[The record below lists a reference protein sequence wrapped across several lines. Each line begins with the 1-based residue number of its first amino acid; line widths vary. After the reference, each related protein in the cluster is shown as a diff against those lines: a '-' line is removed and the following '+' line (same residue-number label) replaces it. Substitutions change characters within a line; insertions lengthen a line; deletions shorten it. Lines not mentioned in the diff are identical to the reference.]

1 MPFMA
6 ITTVSS
12 SLYFLA
18 EDCDQ
23 NKLKQGIRK
32 EEISSMTKTRE
43 MDTTDDAHQ
52 AQQHKATSKG
62 MVEQTKTSLL
72 RAAVERQDP
81 SSKGVD
87 DSTLRRFLRARDLD
101 VQRASAMFLKYLKW
115 RREFVPNGSI
125 SPSEVSNEIA
135 QNKVFVQGTDKKGRP
150 IMVAFGS
157 RHYQNKESSEEL
169 KLYVLD
175 KICARTSPEQEK
187 FVVLADLQGW
197 GYANSD
203 VRGCLAALAILQV
216 YIYIYNSVLY
226 LWVHLIFLMNKE
238 ASNNGLFSLSIGQL
252 QDYYPERLGKLF
264 IVNAPYIFMAV
275 WKIIYPFIDNNT
287 KKKIV
292 FVENKKLKSTLL
304 EDIDESLTPD
314 IYGGRLPLVPVL

>member
-1 MPFMA
+1 
-6 ITTVSS
+6 
-12 SLYFLA
+12 
-18 EDCDQ
+18 
-23 NKLKQGIRK
+23 
-32 EEISSMTKTRE
+32 
-43 MDTTDDAHQ
+43 
-52 AQQHKATSKG
+52 
-62 MVEQTKTSLL
+62 
-72 RAAVERQDP
+72 
-81 SSKGVD
+81 
-87 DSTLRRFLRARDLD
+87 
-101 VQRASAMFLKYLKW
+101 MFLKYLKW

-169 KLYVLD
+169 KRFVVYVLD

-203 VRGCLAALAILQV
+203 VRGCLAALAILQ
-216 YIYIYNSVLY
+216 
-226 LWVHLIFLMNKE
+226 E